1 MEIKNRYDGTIL
13 HSGDFKTLKECVKD
27 AVSNKSNLRG
37 ADLSGAYLRDADLRG
52 AYLSGA
58 NLRGAYLSGADL
70 SGAYL
75 RDADLRDADLSGAYL
90 SGADLSGAKNII
102 ACVGLGNSKRD
113 VYCVKHENKIMIK
126 AGCFWGDEYEFAKA
140 VTEKYGKNSTY
151 LAVVSAMCRELKNV

>member
-1 MEIKNRYDGTIL
+1 MMEIKNRYDGTIL

-37 ADLSGAYLRDADLRG
+37 ADLRD
-52 AYLSGA
+52 
-58 NLRGAYLSGADL
+58 
-70 SGAYL
+70 
-75 RDADLRDADLSGAYL
+75 AYL